1 MSQPDRVVIVCGTGT
16 EVGKTYVACGV
27 ARALQSAGFSVAARK
42 PTQSYPRGDDPT
54 DAELLG
60 AATGEAPAVVCPAD
74 RSYPLPLAPPM
85 AAEALGRPPCTIAD
99 LAGGLRWTPGVDV
112 GLVET
117 VGGVRSPLAADGD
130 TVDLARVVRPDLV
143 TLVAE
148 AGLGAINAVRLSAD
162 ALTPWPLVVHLNRF
176 DGRADVHTRNREW
189 LAGRDGLT
197 VTVSVGSLA
206 RVVAPTATG
215 GDRR

>member
-16 EVGKTYVACGV
+16 EVGKTHVACAL
-27 ARALQSAGFSVAARK
+27 ARALRSAGVSVAARK
-42 PTQSYPRGDDPT
+42 PTQSYSRGGGPT

-60 AATGEAPAVVCPAD
+60 AATGEAPTVVCPPN

-85 AAEALGRPPCTIAD
+85 AAEALGRAPSTIAD
-99 LAGGLRWTPGVDV
+99 LAGDLRWLTRVDV

-117 VGGVRSPLAADGD
+117 AGGVRSPLAADGD
-130 TVDLARVVRPDLV
+130 TVDLARAIRPDLV

-148 AGLGAINAVRLSAD
+148 AGLGTINAVRLSAD
-162 ALTPWPLVVHLNRF
+162 ALTAWPLVVHLNRF
-176 DGRADVHTRNREW
+176 DDSVDVHTRNWEW

-197 VTVSVGSLA
+197 VSVSVGSLA
-206 RVVAPTATG
+206 RVVASRATG
-215 GDRR
+215 EDL